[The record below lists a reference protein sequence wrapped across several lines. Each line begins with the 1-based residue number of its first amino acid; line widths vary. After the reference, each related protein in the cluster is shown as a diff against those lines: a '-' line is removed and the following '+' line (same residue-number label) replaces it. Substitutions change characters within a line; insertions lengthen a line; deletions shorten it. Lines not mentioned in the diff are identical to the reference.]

1 MGQQNVLQRQ
11 HGVLGEELRVLGL
24 RKPDSGR
31 HQLQTSCPSR
41 QVTNQVAF
49 GGVLKPFFPSQLGG
63 LVEIVD
69 EQSQQNNIA

>member
-11 HGVLGEELRVLGL
+11 HSVLGQELCVLGL

-31 HQLQTSCPSR
+31 HQFQTSCPSR
-41 QVTNQVAF
+41 QVANQIAF
-49 GGVLKPFFPSQLGG
+49 GGVLETFFPSQLGG